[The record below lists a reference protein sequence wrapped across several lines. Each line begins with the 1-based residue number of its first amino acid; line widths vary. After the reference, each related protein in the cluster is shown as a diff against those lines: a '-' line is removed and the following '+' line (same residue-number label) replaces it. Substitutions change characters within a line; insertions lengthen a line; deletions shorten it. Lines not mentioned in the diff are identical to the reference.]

1 MCIYPYAYLEYM
13 HKIFEIDLWKYWRGI
28 ALLIRDITCHIITL
42 DHMHV
47 ILNFKGVTVSNF
59 TVFSNP
65 DYALFLFCKR
75 FSLFP
80 ICFLFR

>member
-47 ILNFKGVTVSNF
+47 ILNFKTVT
-59 TVFSNP
+59 
-65 DYALFLFCKR
+65 
-75 FSLFP
+75 
-80 ICFLFR
+80 I